1 MGKQMSDP
9 ESQLQL
15 PRRESVT
22 ALILGAGRGD
32 RFGSRPKALMELR
45 GQTLLEHAVELVSPY
60 CGQVIAGLPG
70 ELLEEAGRICSL
82 SGVTL
87 LAGGAT
93 RQETVTR
100 LMQHVRGEFVL
111 LHEVARPFAT
121 SAMVERLLDAVGR
134 DGAASLSIPLPVRDG
149 LAVHDNGFLECP
161 LDRDRVVALQAPQ
174 AFRRDW
180 LVEACERAECE
191 GWSEQSTTF
200 LLHRCGHRIS
210 LIEGDANNLKLTWPE
225 DWSDAMQRVRD
236 VQPEDDSPHAG

>member
-1 MGKQMSDP
+1 MGEQMNDP
-9 ESQLQL
+9 ESRLQL
-15 PRRESVT
+15 PSRESVT
-22 ALILGAGRGD
+22 AVILGAGRGD
-32 RFGSRPKALMELR
+32 RFGSRPKALMEL
-45 GQTLLEHAVELVSPY
+45 GGLTLLERAVGLVSPY

-93 RQETVTR
+93 RQETVAR
-100 LMQHVRGEFVL
+100 LVQHVRGEFVL

-121 SAMVERLLDAVGR
+121 SAMVERLLDAVRR

-149 LAVHDNGFLECP
+149 LAVCDGGFLESP
-161 LDRDRVVALQAPQ
+161 LDRDRVVALQTPQ

-180 LVEACERAECE
+180 LVEACERATCE

-200 LLHRCGHRIS
+200 LLHRCDSRIS
-210 LIEGDANNLKLTWPE
+210 LVEGDVDNLKLTWPE
-225 DWSDAMQRVRD
+225 DWNHAMQRLRD
-236 VQPEDDSPHAG
+236 AQPENDRP

>member
-15 PRRESVT
+15 PPRESVT
-22 ALILGAGRGD
+22 AMILGAGRGD
-32 RFGSRPKALMELR
+32 RFGSRPKAFMELG
-45 GQTLLEHAVELVSPY
+45 GQTLLERAVELVSPY
-60 CGQVIAGLPG
+60 CGHVIAGIPDN
-70 ELLEEAGRICSL
+70 LLEEAGRICSL

-93 RQETVTR
+93 RQETVAR
-100 LMQHVRGEFVL
+100 LVQQACCEFVL

-121 SAMVERLLDAVGR
+121 SAMVERLLKAVGR

-161 LDRDRVVALQAPQ
+161 LDRDRVVALQVPQ

-180 LVEACERAECE
+180 LVEACERAACE

-200 LLHRCGHRIS
+200 LLHRCGYRIS
-210 LIEGDANNLKLTWPE
+210 LVEGDVDNLKLTWPE
-225 DWSDAMQRVRD
+225 DWNDAVQRVLD
-236 VQPEDDSPHAG
+236 AQPENDHPQGG